1 MKVEREGR
9 GGKGFDGED
18 GICSKRYLL
27 VPVRKGFSLVVY
39 FLGVLILSPFAAL

>member
-1 MKVEREGR
+1 M
-9 GGKGFDGED
+9 GGKALMGRTEFVVIDN
-18 GICSKRYLL
+18 LL

>member
-1 MKVEREGR
+1 MEREGR

-18 GICSKRYLL
+18 GIC
-27 VPVRKGFSLVVY
+27 RKGFSLVVY